1 MPQSPDIRQ
10 NSDRCISNFQISG
23 QSLIKVNCHNSRT
36 SDDME
41 ENLGP
46 VIKLDMKNKKMSKK
60 NDDDIM
66 SANGGV
72 IVNFSNLQPIWCNGE
87 AGFRTHHL

>member
-1 MPQSPDIRQ
+1 
-10 NSDRCISNFQISG
+10 
-23 QSLIKVNCHNSRT
+23 
-36 SDDME
+36 ME